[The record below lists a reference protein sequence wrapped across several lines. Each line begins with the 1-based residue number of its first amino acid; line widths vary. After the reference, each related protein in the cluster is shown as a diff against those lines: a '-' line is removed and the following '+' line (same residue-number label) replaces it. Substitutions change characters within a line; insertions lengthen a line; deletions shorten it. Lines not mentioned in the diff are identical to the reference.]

1 MKEHDLR
8 PSPGSRKKR
17 KRIGRGNASGQGTYS
32 GKGLKGQKARSGSGI
47 GRTFEGG
54 QLPLVKALPTQRG
67 FRNPFRKE
75 YSPVNIARLISFPAG
90 SEITP
95 NSLLKAGIIKGKRNM
110 QVKILGSGD
119 LDRALTISAHKFSRI
134 AREKIE
140 SAGGTAREI
149 S

>member
-1 MKEHDLR
+1 MKEHDLK
-8 PSPGSRKKR
+8 PSPGSHKKK
-17 KRIGRGNASGQGTYS
+17 KRIGRGNASQGTYS
-32 GKGLKGQKARSGSGI
+32 GKGVKGQKARSGKGI
-47 GRTFEGG
+47 RPTFEGG

-75 YSPVNIARLISFPAG
+75 YSPVNIDRLISFPAG
-90 SEITP
+90 SEVSP
-95 NSLLKAGIIKGKRNM
+95 SSLLQAGIVKGKKNM

-140 SAGGTAREI
+140 AAGGTAREI